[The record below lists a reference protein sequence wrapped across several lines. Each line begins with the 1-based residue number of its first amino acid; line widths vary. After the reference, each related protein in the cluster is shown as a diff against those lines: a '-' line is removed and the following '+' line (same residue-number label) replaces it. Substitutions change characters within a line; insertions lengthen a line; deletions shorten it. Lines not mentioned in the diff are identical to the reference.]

1 MPEIKELHRALT
13 HLTLCLKMKEPPRC
27 IWQIH
32 FSLLGGKNGKKLQ
45 EMFPLKIE
53 SKLNTQLVHILP
65 LLCCFCIDCVLAP
78 MVLTKL
84 QRTNWECLEHTVNAM
99 KSLTVHDACYWS
111 VVRRHDLKAETNIT
125 DTVQLWSGVRQAGLG
140 RKCQILVGEAGY
152 AEIQWGQVMCSRC
165 RTDSLQEYCLTRKAK
180 PWVIFSKGGIK

>member
-1 MPEIKELHRALT
+1 MPEIKGLHRAHT
-13 HLTLCLKMKEPPRC
+13 RLTLCLKMKEPPRC

-84 QRTNWECLEHTVNAM
+84 QRTNWECLEHTVNAT
-99 KSLTVHDACYWS
+99 KSLAWCMMHAADPWWGDMIW
-111 VVRRHDLKAETNIT
+111 RLKQISAT
-125 DTVQLWSGVRQAGLG
+125 LCSCGVG
-140 RKCQILVGEAGY
+140 
-152 AEIQWGQVMCSRC
+152 
-165 RTDSLQEYCLTRKAK
+165 
-180 PWVIFSKGGIK
+180 